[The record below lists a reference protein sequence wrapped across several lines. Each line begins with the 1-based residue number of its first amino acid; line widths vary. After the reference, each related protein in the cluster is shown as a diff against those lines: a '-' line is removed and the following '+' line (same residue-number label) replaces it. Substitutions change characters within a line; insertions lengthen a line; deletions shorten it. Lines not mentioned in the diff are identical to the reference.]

1 MRAARESRPIHL
13 LDANVLIALAAQDHA
28 HHESAQRWLA
38 GVEGFAVCPIT
49 EGALVRFLLREGE
62 SAAMAQSV
70 VAEIHAMP
78 GSEFW
83 PDDVSYRDADLAGV
97 HGHRQVTDS
106 YLVAMATAR
115 PPSQLATFDMAL
127 AARRPEACELVPTVD
142 PVSTA

>member
-1 MRAARESRPIHL
+1 MRAGRYQRPIYL

-28 HHESAQRWLA
+28 HHEPAHRWLED
-38 GVEGFAVCPIT
+38 VEGFAVCPIT

-62 SAAMAQSV
+62 SATMAQSV
-70 VAEIHAMP
+70 VAGIHAVP

-97 HGHRQVTDS
+97 YDHRQLTDS

-115 PPSQLATFDMAL
+115 PPSRLATFDIAL
-127 AARRPEACELVPTVD
+127 AARRPDACELVPTVD